1 MQDSDTES
9 STVVKLDTPKDAWR
23 LLLSTEGCRV
33 IVEEGTEPAFSS
45 PLNTETRVGTFVCAA
60 CFLPLFKSTSKFDSG
75 TGWPSFYSAIE
86 DHVETKRDFK
96 LVLPRIEYHCVRCG
110 GHLGHIFPDGPR
122 PTGQRYCNNGVARRV
137 IPDGEPLPEL
147 RDGLGKGC

>member
-9 STVVKLDTPKDAWR
+9 STVVKLDTPKDVWR

-60 CFLPLFKSTSKFDSG
+60 CFLPLFKSTSKFNSG

-86 DHVETKRDFK
+86 DHVETKRDLK

-110 GHLGHIFPDGPR
+110 GHQGHVFSDGPQ
-122 PTGQRYCNNGVARRV
+122 PTGQRYCNNGVALRF

-147 RDGLGKGC
+147 RDGLGKG

>member
-60 CFLPLFKSTSKFDSG
+60 CFLPLFKSTSKFNSG

-86 DHVETKRDFK
+86 DHVETKRDLK

-110 GHLGHIFPDGPR
+110 GHQGHVFSDGPQ
-122 PTGQRYCNNGVARRV
+122 PTGQRYCNNGVALRF

-147 RDGLGKGC
+147 RDGLGKG

>member
-60 CFLPLFKSTSKFDSG
+60 CFKSTSKFDSG

-110 GHLGHIFPDGPR
+110 GHQGHVFSDGPQ
-122 PTGQRYCNNGVARRV
+122 PTGQRYCNNGVALRF

-147 RDGLGKGC
+147 RDGLGEGR